1 MTPGRRLSLRHN
13 QHPTL
18 QTGQARCPKTWTDA
32 GTWRAPTTQRWGPQ
46 EGPRATS
53 HKGDVRVFRTTASG
67 PREPAC
73 WPRGDRASGSREG
86 PSSGPPSHA
95 AGDTGGPRKLGLLG
109 QAHRTHPGAPPPGA
123 RWEPQ
128 VRHRCP
134 HDLEPPGPSHL
145 LKPRSVQSRP
155 GLGLSMDS
163 RAWIKSVSG
172 PGRPSAAPRHARG
185 PPPLRSTHLPH
196 PLLAPKGFPSSGTL
210 CGPQLAS
217 GPEGRTGRLREQ
229 MG

>member
-1 MTPGRRLSLRHN
+1 MTPSRWLSLRHN

-18 QTGQARCPKTWTDA
+18 QTGQAHCPKTWTDA
-32 GTWRAPTTQRWGPQ
+32 GTWHAPTTQRWGRQ
-46 EGPRATS
+46 EGPRAAS
-53 HKGDVRVFRTTASG
+53 HKGNMRALHTTASG
-67 PREPAC
+67 PREPVC

-86 PSSGPPSHA
+86 PSSGPPSHV

-109 QAHRTHPGAPPPGA
+109 QAHRTHPGAPPLGA
-123 RWEPQ
+123 RREPK

-145 LKPRSVQSRP
+145 LKPRPVQSRP

-172 PGRPSAAPRHARG
+172 LVRGELLEGRAAPPQ
-185 PPPLRSTHLPH
+185 PP
-196 PLLAPKGFPSSGTL
+196 GT
-210 CGPQLAS
+210 
-217 GPEGRTGRLREQ
+217 PEGLHL
-229 MG
+229 